1 MEDDLIASLDVMEPP
16 RKKFK
21 HLVQNEQ
28 PVTAHGWP
36 CFLKNIPR
44 DILSEVLDY
53 LDTKTIFDFTVTCHY
68 FNESNL
74 WDLVTKLQ
82 PSGRYPIRRIV
93 SSLNVS
99 KLTKLENL
107 IVDEAD
113 RKGYLSTLTR
123 FTNLVSLKT
132 YNGPSCRFNASL
144 IVDLLAHC
152 SLLRELRTPVE
163 QKLLAHYKGAFLTKL
178 DNSRCTEFDPRFIT
192 HFHKL
197 ESLVL
202 DRVELTNTHALTQ
215 LTRLT
220 ALTVKASDNSE
231 SDIEY
236 ICRLTQLLY
245 LDLGSDAVPIHSLS
259 NLYNLTALKCSR
271 LARGWTKI
279 LAPLTA
285 LQRIDIPRLATD
297 RFSPQLCSTLTHLFY
312 YRSPNQSHVFEL
324 TALQNLDI
332 NISPDP
338 AVHDQFSKLK
348 QLTKLRF
355 WLDHGIS
362 AESLFWTTL
371 THLSY
376 LELHRS
382 TDKRLVEMTKQLMP
396 TVQVET
402 SSHNK
407 TLLI

>member
-1 MEDDLIASLDVMEPP
+1 MITKIMEDDLIASLDIMEPP

-28 PVTAHGWP
+28 PVIAHGCP

-144 IVDLLAHC
+144 IVD
-152 SLLRELRTPVE
+152 
-163 QKLLAHYKGAFLTKL
+163 
-178 DNSRCTEFDPRFIT
+178 
-192 HFHKL
+192 
-197 ESLVL
+197 
-202 DRVELTNTHALTQ
+202 
-215 LTRLT
+215 
-220 ALTVKASDNSE
+220 
-231 SDIEY
+231 
-236 ICRLTQLLY
+236 
-245 LDLGSDAVPIHSLS
+245 
-259 NLYNLTALKCSR
+259 
-271 LARGWTKI
+271 
-279 LAPLTA
+279 
-285 LQRIDIPRLATD
+285 
-297 RFSPQLCSTLTHLFY
+297 
-312 YRSPNQSHVFEL
+312 
-324 TALQNLDI
+324 
-332 NISPDP
+332 
-338 AVHDQFSKLK
+338 
-348 QLTKLRF
+348 
-355 WLDHGIS
+355 
-362 AESLFWTTL
+362 
-371 THLSY
+371 
-376 LELHRS
+376 
-382 TDKRLVEMTKQLMP
+382 
-396 TVQVET
+396 
-402 SSHNK
+402 
-407 TLLI
+407 